1 MPLII
6 NVLGLAAIVVIAL
19 AVTRAFGRLGGESG
33 TFRSLFGG
41 PTELGRA
48 TGVQEDDDAWQHIHE
63 SARARG
69 QTPSEQRGAGDPSK
83 A

>member
-19 AVTRAFGRLGGESG
+19 AVTRAFGRLGGETGS
-33 TFRSLFGG
+33 FRSLFGG

-48 TGVQEDDDAWQHIHE
+48 LGIQEDDDAWQHIHE

-69 QTPSEQRGAGDPSK
+69 QDGSGQRGAEDASRS
-83 A
+83 